1 MIHIPLKPSK
11 KKSKYAQFLQIDQNT
26 TKIFKWPKYIL
37 KGWVQVTPDATLS
50 NVTLLN
56 IF

>member
-1 MIHIPLKPSK
+1 MVHIPLKPSK
-11 KKSKYAQFLQIDQNT
+11 KKSKYAQFLQIGQNT

-37 KGWVQVTPDATLS
+37 KGGVQVTPDATLS
-50 NVTLLN
+50 NVTSLN